1 MVNIPWITRVL
12 AIIIWCLPSR
22 VTSTTSLWRKSFRF
36 LVWGAWG
43 LLTRSRGRPIP
54 GHPYRRSR
62 YLVAPLKSHQTQ
74 PPSSHRLWGRGRNGS
89 NWRVGKNLKEK
100 HIRFVICALLMGHVP
115 PNKWEFHFGKY
126 MKSGYKWGI
135 PPKKG
140 NIGIQWHFCL
150 LNSITCV
157 CSLFGTIQV
166 FCLFPW
172 WSPSFCCCSMR
183 VSSVPRSSFGT
194 MGSMVKMRW
203 LCTQVGRCNYN
214 RILKGGWWFP

>member
-43 LLTRSRGRPIP
+43 MLTRRPIP

-100 HIRFVICALLMGHVP
+100 HIRFVICALLMGNVP
-115 PNKWEFHFGKY
+115 PKNGNFTLGNTWKVATNGEF
-126 MKSGYKWGI
+126 
-135 PPKKG
+135 PPKREILEY
-140 NIGIQWHFCL
+140 NGIF
-150 LNSITCV
+150 V
-157 CSLFGTIQV
+157 CWT
-166 FCLFPW
+166 
-172 WSPSFCCCSMR
+172 R
-183 VSSVPRSSFGT
+183 
-194 MGSMVKMRW
+194 
-203 LCTQVGRCNYN
+203 
-214 RILKGGWWFP
+214 